1 MTFTLVLILYSLYG
15 IKEGQPMGIGVL
27 EIEQGYSCG
36 EGFAYG
42 QGLELLQ
49 RQRLDLGGG
58 GGREGAAAAVEL
70 TVSDS
75 CLSFLAPLGFAYAE
89 ALRL

>member
-1 MTFTLVLILYSLYG
+1 MTFTLVWILYSLYG

-27 EIEQGYSCG
+27 EIEQGFC
-36 EGFAYG
+36 

-70 TVSDS
+70 TESDS